1 MKTVL
6 KWLGNYFKHIDWI
19 LMLICLCISA
29 FDIYLLCSLNEIGFV
44 KDDYIQTQLVAC
56 GIGVCACIVV
66 GMIDYKRMA
75 KCWFIYVPAA
85 LILQLLLWTPL
96 GVRRD
101 DDLAWLDLGVT
112 TIQSSEILNSRSYCR
127 WHGIFQRLATR

>member
-1 MKTVL
+1 MKIVL

-56 GIGVCACIVV
+56 GIGVCACIVI

-75 KCWFIYVPAA
+75 KCWFIYFSFCCG
-85 LILQLLLWTPL
+85 LLSES
-96 GVRRD
+96 
-101 DDLAWLDLGVT
+101 GVT
-112 TIQSSEILNSRSYCR
+112 TTSPGWIS
-127 WHGIFQRLATR
+127 A

>member
-75 KCWFIYVPAA
+75 KMLVHLRAGRADTSASAVDP
-85 LILQLLLWTPL
+85 
-96 GVRRD
+96 
-101 DDLAWLDLGVT
+101 
-112 TIQSSEILNSRSYCR
+112 SRSP
-127 WHGIFQRLATR
+127 A

>member
-56 GIGVCACIVV
+56 GIGVCACIVI
-66 GMIDYKRMA
+66 GMIDFRISFCCA
-75 KCWFIYVPAA
+75 CISAFRSELSCFRATPAPRWCSC
-85 LILQLLLWTPL
+85 L
-96 GVRRD
+96 
-101 DDLAWLDLGVT
+101 
-112 TIQSSEILNSRSYCR
+112 SSS
-127 WHGIFQRLATR
+127 A